1 VKEVAMKPNLWKER
15 REKFSEN
22 LSLVLAIMF
31 IGVGIINT
39 FFPQWLQS
47 QISGLLLTALG
58 VLITVA
64 IWDRRIDRERHRQ
77 TEDSLNRLE
86 PSISMAQSA
95 FAADI
100 VRLFPERNDEKAQ
113 NAIRELLQDTET
125 KQVSIAAIALPSLFH
140 LGHIYTEIVRRNLE
154 RGVKFRVVLLNPRG
168 TAADQRAARE
178 LATATVQDIERST
191 RSIQEY
197 IDSNL
202 PIEARLYDFPPQL
215 YMIQT
220 DSAVF
225 FESYHFGRVL
235 SSLGDQPL
243 HGCIGGQVP
252 CYLAKKNPGRE
263 LRNGVWDI
271 LSDHFDYLWSGTY
284 PDGQAITLP
293 IYSALKIDNYDHSE
307 RAITLT
313 NYHRFISI
321 NLAGWSVQAT
331 RIDGTKRYSE
341 KIKIFEFSEDQTI
354 KPREHLTIKFEKELG
369 LDPSQSN
376 FLEEF
381 WAAPQGTYIEL
392 MNRRDA
398 LAARLPNDG
407 FVLDL

>member
-1 VKEVAMKPNLWKER
+1 VKQNLWTRR
-15 REKFSEN
+15 REKLSEG
-22 LSLVLAIMF
+22 LSQILAIMF

-39 FFPQWLQS
+39 FFPRWLQS
-47 QISGLLLTALG
+47 QIPGLLLTALG
-58 VLITVA
+58 ILITVA

-77 TEDSLNRLE
+77 VDDSLRRLE

-95 FAADI
+95 LSADI
-100 VRLFPERNDEKAQ
+100 VRLFSERNAENAQ
-113 NAIRELLQDTET
+113 SVIRDLLRDTET
-125 KQVSIAAIALPSLFH
+125 KQISIAAIALPSLFH
-140 LGHIYTEIVRRNLE
+140 LGQIYTEIVRRNLE

-168 TAADQRAARE
+168 QAADQRAARE
-178 LATATVQDIERST
+178 LATGTVQDIERSI

-197 IDSNL
+197 IDSSL

-225 FESYHFGRVL
+225 VEAYHFGRVL
-235 SSLGDQPL
+235 SNTGDQPL
-243 HGCIGGQVP
+243 RGCIGGLVP

-263 LRNGVWDI
+263 LRDGIWDI
-271 LSDHFDYLWSGTY
+271 MSDHFEYLWSGTY
-284 PDGQAITLP
+284 PDDRSLTAP
-293 IYSALKIDNYDHSE
+293 IYSALKIDDFDYVG
-307 RAITLT
+307 RAITIT

-331 RIDGTKRYSE
+331 RIDDSKRYSE

-354 KPREHLTIKFEKELG
+354 KPRESLTLTSQFEKEVG
-369 LDPSQSN
+369 LDLPQSD
-376 FLEEF
+376 LLAEF
-381 WAAPQGTYIEL
+381 WAAPDGTYIEL
-392 MNRRDA
+392 INRIGA
-398 LAARLPNDG
+398 LAARFPNDG